1 MKSNEL
7 LENAIG
13 KIDDDLLFDAAQARM
28 RKPRRSPYFVAAA
41 CLTLVLLIIPL
52 GILLA
57 NQTETPKVPIVDTTT
72 S

>member
-13 KIDDDLLFDAAQARM
+13 KIDDDLLFDATQARM
-28 RKPRRSPYFVAAA
+28 RKPRRIPYLVAAA
-41 CLTLVLLIIPL
+41 CLTMILLIIPI

-57 NQTETPKVPIVDTTT
+57 NRTETGYNK
-72 S
+72 